1 MPLGLLPA
9 FLVEVLSLQY
19 LCEKTKFSLNS
30 NTKYFIIETQLQETE
45 APIIGANTIE
55 IFVFQEMSL
64 YIFNHS

>member
-30 NTKYFIIETQLQETE
+30 NIKYFIIETQLQDTE
-45 APIIGANTIE
+45 APIKT
-55 IFVFQEMSL
+55 
-64 YIFNHS
+64 